1 MDNFN
6 FEDKLLIAGLTK
18 QTFSNLTNI
27 PSGTITNWL
36 TSRKGNKGKIP
47 NWVEP
52 YLDLYIKNR
61 ENETHIKK
69 LYEELKKDTR

>member
-18 QTFSNLTNI
+18 QTFSDLTNI

-52 YLDLYIKNR
+52 YLNLYI
-61 ENETHIKK
+61 ENKENQIHIKK
-69 LYEELKKDTR
+69 LYKDIKEGIL